1 MHRVANDP
9 IFGVAT
15 ARSDM
20 RVGMTSFVVALMM
33 SQSTCGVIQS
43 PSCMI
48 EKSGESGDSV
58 IDGF

>member
-20 RVGMTSFVVALMM
+20 RVGMTSFVVALM